1 MGFFADSIYQKFSIR
16 VEIMALRYC
25 VTVLILTLI
34 SSTILKIKIK
44 KKNHRPAHS
53 PVCLSMKKVK
63 ESEVA
68 QLCPT
73 L

>member
-44 KKNHRPAHS
+44 KKITVLHILLFAS
-53 PVCLSMKKVK
+53 L
-63 ESEVA
+63 
-68 QLCPT
+68 
-73 L
+73 